1 MVSFYSCRAYWE
13 MRRWKQNRWV
23 STCYFLR
30 LCVCFCASLSP
41 PYNSNKR
48 MTSIALILSKS
59 ASIQIVHLL
68 LSHSSSVSVS
78 VSHYHPK
85 SLSVSFSFSFSL
97 FLVQIVHITRHG
109 IIVFAIVLLCWLLFY
124 LFTDKCADRYF
135 KYITLNYIRNY
146 AKRKLVC

>member
-1 MVSFYSCRAYWE
+1 MQSLL
-13 MRRWKQNRWV
+13 RRWKQNRWV